1 MLRFE
6 RGAVAPAP
14 AAAPPASVDFF
25 GAARAAGEQC
35 MDDRAK
41 KRARGDD
48 GRAHATRGEEDD
60 RAQER
65 HADDSAAEDA
75 EDAEDA
81 EALDLEQAG
90 SGEED
95 EGVQLFSGGRKSTG
109 GGGGDGSGGM
119 GGSQAAGKAGLKA
132 LSEASAR
139 EELAVFRRQMRISV
153 AGDEVPAPEG
163 SFEEMRFPKEAG
175 WLRHGIET
183 AGWKEPTP
191 IQMQAVPVMMARRDV
206 LACAPTGSGKTG
218 AFVIPLFALLGGPKR
233 SGIRGLI
240 VAPTRELATQIFQQ
254 CQLLRAHSKMECK
267 LLTKATAAAVAN
279 EQSSMGKKHDVLV
292 STPARLVSLLQ
303 QRALDLS
310 TVQVVIID
318 EADKLFEDGFVGQI
332 DEVLAA
338 CTHKNLQKALF
349 SATIPP
355 QVEELA
361 KSIMPNPVT
370 VTVGK
375 KVGASTSIIQKLIY
389 CGSEEGKV
397 LAMRQQ
403 VAAGLKPPVLV
414 FVQSV
419 DRAKQLFRELVYD
432 GINVDVM
439 HADRTQAQ
447 RDQII
452 AQFRSGAIWVCVCG
466 VCERGVC
473 ALFRVCVC
481 VCLVWWWCVK
491 CVSPPPC
498 ACVCV
503 WPLPRDCVCVPSSSC
518 PHKTHI
524 LTPSDPSS
532 RVGLAMP
539 VEQGSFALNL
549 GLLC

>member
-1 MLRFE
+1 MRRFE

-25 GAARAAGEQC
+25 GAARAAGEQTE
-35 MDDRAK
+35 DGRAT
-41 KRARGDD
+41 KRVRGGD
-48 GRAHATRGEEDD
+48 GRAHTTRGEEED

-75 EDAEDA
+75 EDADDS
-81 EALDLEQAG
+81 EALYAEQAG

-95 EGVQLFSGGRKSTG
+95 EGVQLFSGGRKSKGSG
-109 GGGGDGSGGM
+109 GGGASGGVR
-119 GGSQAAGKAGLKA
+119 GSKAAGKAGLKA

-175 WLRHGIET
+175 WLRHGIEK

-375 KVGASTSIIQKLIY
+375 KIGASTSISQKLIY

-403 VAAGLKPPVLV
+403 VAAGLTPPVLV

-452 AQFRSGAIWVCVCG
+452 AQFRSGAIWVCVWC
-466 VCERGVC
+466 VC
-473 ALFRVCVC
+473 ACSVCLVSSCTGVRVCVSQHTVCVGVVCVYVKC
-481 VCLVWWWCVK
+481 VCL
-491 CVSPPPC
+491 
-498 ACVCV
+498 
-503 WPLPRDCVCVPSSSC
+503 LP
-518 PHKTHI
+518 
-524 LTPSDPSS
+524 
-532 RVGLAMP
+532 
-539 VEQGSFALNL
+539 
-549 GLLC
+549 